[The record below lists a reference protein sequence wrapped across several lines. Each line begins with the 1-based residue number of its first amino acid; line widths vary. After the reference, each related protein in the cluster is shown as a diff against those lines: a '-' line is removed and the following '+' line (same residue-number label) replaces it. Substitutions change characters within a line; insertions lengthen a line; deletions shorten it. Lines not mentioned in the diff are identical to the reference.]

1 MPKTVD
7 HDEYRKELLQKCF
20 DLFGRMGFSN
30 VTMRQIAEEIGV
42 STGTLYHYFPTK
54 VSILEQMFAWAV
66 EEDIQAFSPQLSPDL
81 PLAER
86 LTRLS
91 EFYVA
96 SGSFHQKLLLLAL
109 DLFRHSPSGSE
120 EAFRDFVDPFEEAI
134 SKSLGTGPKLS
145 EVICT
150 YLVGFSLHAMLTPRR
165 FSFAEHG
172 RFMPDVL
179 RALIT
184 SSDSNGESHPSRR
197 SQKKGPPQGERKL
210 SLGNNNRT
218 VRPEERSV
226 SKPALSRAE
235 GGARWRESTVSCK
248 GRRRGRAT
256 ADAGTAHRHRH
267 PIRNRVRP

>member
-109 DLFRHSPSGSE
+109 DLFRHSPGGSE
-120 EAFRDFVDPFEEAI
+120 KAFRDFVDPFKTTI
-134 SKSLGTGPKLS
+134 SKSLGTGPEMS
-145 EVICT
+145 EAIFT
-150 YLVGFSLHAMLTPRR
+150 YLVGFALHALLTPRH
-165 FSFAEHG
+165 FSYAEQG

-179 RALIT
+179 RVLVTKSEDHNECGDGTA
-184 SSDSNGESHPSRR
+184 SRR
-197 SQKKGPPQGERKL
+197 
-210 SLGNNNRT
+210 
-218 VRPEERSV
+218 
-226 SKPALSRAE
+226 
-235 GGARWRESTVSCK
+235 K
-248 GRRRGRAT
+248 GRRRGRT
-256 ADAGTAHRHRH
+256 APAAGTAHRHRQ
-267 PIRNRVRP
+267 PIRNGVQL

>member
-66 EEDIQAFSPQLSPDL
+66 EQDIQAFSPQLSPDL

-86 LTRLS
+86 LARLS

-96 SGSFHQKLLLLAL
+96 SGSFHQNLLLLAL
-109 DLFRHSPSGSE
+109 DLFRHSPGGSE
-120 EAFRDFVDPFEEAI
+120 KAFREFVDPFKEAI
-134 SKSLGTGPKLS
+134 SKSLGTDPKLS

-150 YLVGFSLHAMLTPRR
+150 YLVGFSLHAMLTPRH

-179 RALIT
+179 RVLIT
-184 SSDSNGESHPSRR
+184 GGDSHGESHLSRR

-210 SLGNNNRT
+210 SLENNKRT
-218 VRPEERSV
+218 ARPEERSI
-226 SKPALSRAE
+226 SK
-235 GGARWRESTVSCK
+235 GARWRESTVSCK
-248 GRRRGRAT
+248 GRRRARAAT
-256 ADAGTAHRHRH
+256 DARTAHRHRH
-267 PIRNRVRP
+267 PTRNRVRP

>member
-66 EEDIQAFSPQLSPDL
+66 EQDIQAFSPQLSPDL

-86 LTRLS
+86 LTKLS

-96 SGSFHQKLLLLAL
+96 SGSFHQNLLLLAL

-120 EAFRDFVDPFEEAI
+120 EAFREFVDPFRDAI
-134 SKSLGTGPKLS
+134 SRSLGTDRKLS

-150 YLVGFSLHAMLTPRR
+150 YLVGFSLHAMLTPRH

-184 SSDSNGESHPSRR
+184 GGDAHG
-197 SQKKGPPQGERKL
+197 
-210 SLGNNNRT
+210 
-218 VRPEERSV
+218 
-226 SKPALSRAE
+226 E
-235 GGARWRESTVSCK
+235 GGNGNASRQA
-248 GRRRGRAT
+248 GRRRGRAAT
-256 ADAGTAHRHRH
+256 NARTVRRHRN
-267 PIRNRVRP
+267 PIRNGVRP

>member
-66 EEDIQAFSPQLSPDL
+66 EQDIQAFSPQLSPDL

-86 LTRLS
+86 LTRIS
-91 EFYVA
+91 EIYVA
-96 SGSFHQKLLLLAL
+96 RGSFHQKLLLLAL
-109 DLFRHSPSGSE
+109 DLFRHSPGGSE
-120 EAFRDFVDPFEEAI
+120 EAFRDFVDPFKEAI
-134 SKSLGTGPKLS
+134 SRSLGTDPKLS
-145 EVICT
+145 EVIFT
-150 YLVGFSLHAMLTPRR
+150 YLVGFALHALLTPRH
-165 FSFAEHG
+165 FSYAEHG

-184 SSDSNGESHPSRR
+184 GSEAHSESGNGNASRR
-197 SQKKGPPQGERKL
+197 
-210 SLGNNNRT
+210 
-218 VRPEERSV
+218 
-226 SKPALSRAE
+226 
-235 GGARWRESTVSCK
+235 K
-248 GRRRGRAT
+248 GRRSGRAAT
-256 ADAGTAHRHRH
+256 DAGTAHRRRQ
-267 PIRNRVRP
+267 PIRNGVRP

>member
-66 EEDIQAFSPQLSPDL
+66 EQDIQAFSPQLSPDL

-120 EAFRDFVDPFEEAI
+120 EAFREFVDPFQEAI
-134 SKSLGTGPKLS
+134 SKSLGTAPKLS
-145 EVICT
+145 EAICT
-150 YLVGFSLHAMLTPRR
+150 YLVGFSLHAMLTPRH

-172 RFMPDVL
+172 RFMPEVL
-179 RALIT
+179 RALIAGR
-184 SSDSNGESHPSRR
+184 DGHHEGHNGNASRR
-197 SQKKGPPQGERKL
+197 
-210 SLGNNNRT
+210 
-218 VRPEERSV
+218 
-226 SKPALSRAE
+226 
-235 GGARWRESTVSCK
+235 K

-256 ADAGTAHRHRH
+256 TGARTAHRPRQA
-267 PIRNRVRP
+267 VRSKARP